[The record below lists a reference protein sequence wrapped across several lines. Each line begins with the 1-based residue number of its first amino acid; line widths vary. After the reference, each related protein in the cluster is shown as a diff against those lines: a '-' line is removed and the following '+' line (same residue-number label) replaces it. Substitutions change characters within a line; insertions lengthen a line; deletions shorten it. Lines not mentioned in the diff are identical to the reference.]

1 MSYIYNKWNSQKYM
15 PTFGIKARAMQSS
28 QISFNFFPLSSCFL
42 WPHSGMVGERHGGW
56 MAWWVN
62 FWEAWLLS
70 KESICQLHGHDILH
84 WYVFESTGISVIQ
97 SESDQVAAAEW
108 PCTRFPLQITD
119 VATVKRLNKLLPS
132 FMTLFLI
139 QWGWADGN
147 TGIMLLIH
155 HVDP

>member
-1 MSYIYNKWNSQKYM
+1 MSYIYNKWNSQQYM
-15 PTFGIKARAMQSS
+15 PTFGIKACAMQSS
-28 QISFNFFPLSSCFL
+28 QISFNFFPLSSCLFVT
-42 WPHSGMVGERHGGW
+42 SFRHGGW
-56 MAWWVN
+56 TAWWVN

-70 KESICQLHGHDILH
+70 KESICQLNGHDILH
-84 WYVFESTGISVIQ
+84 CYVFESTGISVIQ

-119 VATVKRLNKLLPS
+119 VATVKRLNKLLLS

-147 TGIMLLIH
+147 TGIMLLIR
-155 HVDP
+155 HVELQ